1 MSSERPVIVMPCM
14 QAKPVNLCYAL
25 TLMLLGLRGNTCNT
39 LSICPIRRSVS
50 ATKNLANDRSRWSSF
65 KYNGL
70 LSKRCKG
77 NVDRL
82 CLSSRIDMTAT
93 DRLENGSLL
102 VGDGDVSLES
112 TEDESRLE
120 DECITREHPRSL
132 CLDSKQLNSLVRLYQ
147 SKIIDINKVF
157 MIIITY
163 LFTQI
168 CKHLCYFKILFIL
181 CNIFRNYK
189 FSKLVNIKKI

>member
-50 ATKNLANDRSRWSSF
+50 ATKNLANDRLRWSSF

-112 TEDESRLE
+112 TEDESSLE
-120 DECITREHPRSL
+120 DECITRENPRSL
-132 CLDSKQLNSLVRLYQ
+132 CLDSKHLILLLVEVQ
-147 SKIIDINKVF
+147 EGS
-157 MIIITY
+157 
-163 LFTQI
+163 
-168 CKHLCYFKILFIL
+168 
-181 CNIFRNYK
+181 
-189 FSKLVNIKKI
+189 